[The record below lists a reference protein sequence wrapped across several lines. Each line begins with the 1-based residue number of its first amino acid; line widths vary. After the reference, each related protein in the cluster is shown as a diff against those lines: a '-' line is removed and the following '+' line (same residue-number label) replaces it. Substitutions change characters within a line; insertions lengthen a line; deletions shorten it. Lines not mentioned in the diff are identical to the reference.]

1 MRAQL
6 AADPRRVAGDV
17 HHRAQQRGDAEVVE
31 RGGDGGVVVRERTAG
46 VRVVGDFGHG
56 PETTTARYVQPMS
69 TENLSS
75 TEYRL
80 ADLERRMN
88 AVVAHLGLDFPPLAG
103 GEGPS
108 AEVVALAV
116 KGDTTGAAKLH
127 REQTGCD
134 MATAMRVVQELG

>member
-1 MRAQL
+1 
-6 AADPRRVAGDV
+6 
-17 HHRAQQRGDAEVVE
+17 
-31 RGGDGGVVVRERTAG
+31 
-46 VRVVGDFGHG
+46 
-56 PETTTARYVQPMS
+56 MS

-75 TEYRL
+75 TEFRL

-116 KGDTTGAAKLH
+116 KGDTTGAGQAPPGADGL
-127 REQTGCD
+127 
-134 MATAMRVVQELG
+134 

>member
-1 MRAQL
+1 
-6 AADPRRVAGDV
+6 
-17 HHRAQQRGDAEVVE
+17 
-31 RGGDGGVVVRERTAG
+31 
-46 VRVVGDFGHG
+46 
-56 PETTTARYVQPMS
+56 MS

-75 TEYRL
+75 TEFRL

-88 AVVAHLGLDFPPLAG
+88 AMVAHLGLEFPPLAG

-108 AEVVALAV
+108 AEVVALAA
-116 KGDTTGAAKLH
+116 KGDATGAAKLH